1 MLKWLSIMCRMK
13 FILFAM
19 AYKDFV
25 SHVRLFSNYVCTE
38 LTICLSHKLQQNF
51 HAIKD
56 LINANEE
63 LILEVKTIALSPTTT
78 IMCIVE

>member
-1 MLKWLSIMCRMK
+1 MVPILINKDVCETTYNDLK
-13 FILFAM
+13 FT
-19 AYKDFV
+19 
-25 SHVRLFSNYVCTE
+25 VRNHNYVCTE

-78 IMCIVE
+78 IMCIVEWG